1 MTLEATAASVKLTY
15 QTSALAAA
23 TTASMRAFVLGAT
36 AATAFG
42 RAAQTAF
49 AFMGGWAGIALTIAG
64 VATSY
69 LLLRDNAAEASKKI
83 VESSEYADMTANS
96 FKQLNAEQQKNARA
110 SLIKSM
116 SDVNEKLDEQANTVN
131 RVLLSYVQ
139 LRQMQGKMNNNQLDD
154 VINKTTKGLMDYDTA
169 YRKLLE
175 LGAPTD
181 VVEEFKKQ
189 KDVYNETAKSAKTLE
204 TSANAAGAGV
214 KLAGNEAQNATP
226 AINGLK
232 DKTKQLGEEAVLTG
246 AIKQRERSEKGS
258 SESDQGGK
266 GKFPFTPGGIDQ
278 QRTFFF
284 GASQAI
290 EQGVSSLH
298 EQQKD
303 QQGS

>member
-1 MTLEATAASVKLTY
+1 VRRARRDRVLDGEEGPAAELWCPATGIGLEMT
-15 QTSALAAA
+15 TSMEGMQLY
-23 TTASMRAFVLGAT
+23 T
-36 AATAFG
+36 
-42 RAAQTAF
+42 
-49 AFMGGWAGIALTIAG
+49 AGIALTIAG
-64 VATSY
+64 VATAY

-83 VESSEYADMTANS
+83 VESSEYADMTTNS

-139 LRQMQGKMNNNQLDD
+139 LRQMQGKMNNKQLDD

-169 YRKLLE
+169 YRNLLE

-232 DKTKQLGEEAVLTG
+232 DKTKQLGEEAIITG
-246 AIKQRERSEKGS
+246 ARVSKIAEDFKKAI
-258 SESDQGGK
+258 SD
-266 GKFPFTPGGIDQ
+266 
-278 QRTFFF
+278 
-284 GASQAI
+284 S
-290 EQGVSSLH
+290 
-298 EQQKD
+298 KD
-303 QQGS
+303 TLNIMHLIT